1 MKVLPLSP
9 LHTTLQ
15 VTFVREHHSR
25 VASAPRSQGSMSE
38 RPAKRAK
45 ISDDESQTLQFIEKT
60 VKKVAP
66 WVKDQKLEA
75 SADDF
80 AVYVDI

>member
-1 MKVLPLSP
+1 
-9 LHTTLQ
+9 
-15 VTFVREHHSR
+15 
-25 VASAPRSQGSMSE
+25 MSE

-45 ISDDESQTLQFIEKT
+45 ISDDESRTLKFIEKT
-60 VKKVAP
+60 VKQVAP

>member
-1 MKVLPLSP
+1 
-9 LHTTLQ
+9 
-15 VTFVREHHSR
+15 
-25 VASAPRSQGSMSE
+25 MSE

>member
-1 MKVLPLSP
+1 
-9 LHTTLQ
+9 
-15 VTFVREHHSR
+15 
-25 VASAPRSQGSMSE
+25 MSE

-45 ISDDESQTLQFIEKT
+45 ISDDESRTLQFIEKT
-60 VKKVAP
+60 VKQVAP

-75 SADDF
+75 SVDDF